1 MVELAPPSMSNPSRP
16 GDPGDP
22 VPASSRRGF
31 QEYAYRSID
40 VFAERPFTG
49 APLAVFT
56 DARGLDA
63 TAMKTIAR
71 ELNRAQTAFLF
82 PDESTDGVPRM
93 RVFTPLGEVP
103 AGHYPSIGAAFAL
116 SLERGGQAT
125 PALRVVFQ
133 GDSGPVSVSTFA
145 RVMTVRQ
152 PAPALGAVYADTD
165 AALATLGL
173 REDQRMAGVPFQA
186 AAGGVSY
193 LVMALRNRA
202 ALRSIRF
209 RQDIWE
215 RTIRHF
221 EAPRIAAF
229 TLETDRAG
237 STAKVRVFSP
247 DIGVEEEPATE
258 TVCGPLTAFLCRYG
272 FLAAESPQ
280 MLVLEQGAEVGR
292 PSFLHVAIERDADSV
307 TSVRV
312 GGQCVAVGEGKILAQ
327 VTLP

>member
-1 MVELAPPSMSNPSRP
+1 MVRISEQSMPTPSRP

-22 VPASSRRGF
+22 IPASSRRGF
-31 QEYAYRSID
+31 KEYAYRSID

-63 TAMKTIAR
+63 AAMKTIAR

-82 PDESTDGVPRM
+82 PDETSDRAPRM

-103 AGHYPSIGAAFAL
+103 MGHYPSIGAAFAL
-116 SLERGGQAT
+116 ALERGRQAA
-125 PALRVVFQ
+125 PEARVVFQ
-133 GDSGPVSVSTFA
+133 GDTGPVSVSTFA

-152 PAPALGAVYADTD
+152 PAPALGSVYTDVD

-173 REDQRMAGVPFQA
+173 REDQRMPGVPFQA
-186 AAGGVSY
+186 ASGGVSY

-202 ALRSIRF
+202 ALRAIRF

-215 RTIRHF
+215 RTIRRF

-237 STAKVRVFSP
+237 SGAKVRVFSP
-247 DIGVEEEPATE
+247 DIGVEEDPATE
-258 TVCGPLTAFLCRYG
+258 TVCGPLSAFLCRYG

-292 PSFLHVAIERDADSV
+292 PSFLHVAIERDADSI
-307 TSVRV
+307 TGVRV

>member
-1 MVELAPPSMSNPSRP
+1 MHYSPRP
-16 GDPGDP
+16 GEPGDP

-31 QEYAYRSID
+31 REYTYRLID

-56 DARGLDA
+56 DARGLE
-63 TAMKTIAR
+63 TASMQTIAR

-82 PDESTDGVPRM
+82 PDVTSDGVPRM
-93 RVFTPLGEVP
+93 RIFTPFGELP

-116 SLERGGQAT
+116 ALEHGAQGT
-125 PALRVVFQ
+125 PAPRVVFQ
-133 GDSGPVSVSTFA
+133 GESGPVSVSAFA

-152 PAPALGAVYADTD
+152 PAPSLGSVYDDAD

-193 LVMALRNRA
+193 LIMALRNRA
-202 ALRSIRF
+202 ALRAIRF
-209 RQDIWE
+209 RQDIWD
-215 RTIRHF
+215 RTIRRF

-237 STAKVRVFSP
+237 SSAKVRVFTP
-247 DIGVEEEPATE
+247 DVGVVEDPATE
-258 TVCGPLTAFLCRYG
+258 TMCGPLTAFLVQYG

-280 MLVLEQGAEVGR
+280 MLVFEQGAEVGR
-292 PSFLHVAIERDADSV
+292 PSYLHVAIERDAEAV

-327 VTLP
+327 VQLT